1 MKLADFKIY
10 QKKTDELNEAK
21 QAVLDAANGLIESWT
36 WQYTEDLDDEERE
49 EYADSEW
56 LEVVNH
62 EVITDTFEA
71 EQLINLMSGGVAT
84 EDTETIEDYNKA
96 VDALPELEAD
106 LNKVIRIVDELADN
120 GFTPKSISTSRISIS
135 TYLTFDIK
143 DYDRLKEEYDG
154 AIDLDDIDEDVHD
167 FNEFE
172 LRISDHGVGSYFNE
186 DINDDIHY
194 NDNNAKLDVNNF

>member
-71 EQLINLMSGGVAT
+71 EQLINLMSDGMAT

-186 DINDDIHY
+186 DINDDIYY

>member
-1 MKLADFKIY
+1 
-10 QKKTDELNEAK
+10 
-21 QAVLDAANGLIESWT
+21 
-36 WQYTEDLDDEERE
+36 
-49 EYADSEW
+49 
-56 LEVVNH
+56 
-62 EVITDTFEA
+62 
-71 EQLINLMSGGVAT
+71 MSGGVAT

-172 LRISDHGVGSYFNE
+172 LRISDHGVGSYFKE

>member
-36 WQYTEDLDDEERE
+36 WQYTEDFDDEDRE

-62 EVITDTFEA
+62 EEITDTFEA
-71 EQLINLMSGGVAT
+71 EQLINLMSNGMAND
-84 EDTETIEDYNKA
+84 DTETIEDYNKA
-96 VDALPELEAD
+96 VDALPELKSD

-135 TYLTFDIK
+135 TYLTFDIN

-154 AIDLDDIDEDVHD
+154 AINFDDIDEDVHD
-167 FNEFE
+167 LNEFE

-186 DINDDIHY
+186 DINDDVY
-194 NDNNAKLDVNNF
+194 YDDNNAKLDVNNF

>member
-49 EYADSEW
+49 EYAGSEW

-62 EVITDTFEA
+62 EEITDTFEA
-71 EQLINLMSGGVAT
+71 EQLINLMSDGMAT

-154 AIDLDDIDEDVHD
+154 AIDFDDIDEDVHD

-186 DINDDIHY
+186 DINDDIYY

>member
-36 WQYTEDLDDEERE
+36 WQYTEDFDDEERE
-49 EYADSEW
+49 EITDSEW

-62 EVITDTFEA
+62 EEITDTFEA

-154 AIDLDDIDEDVHD
+154 AIDFDDIDEDVHD

-186 DINDDIHY
+186 DINDDIYY

>member
-49 EYADSEW
+49 EYAGSEW

-62 EVITDTFEA
+62 EEITDTFEA
-71 EQLINLMSGGVAT
+71 EQLINLMSDGMAT
-84 EDTETIEDYNKA
+84 EDTETIEDYNKT

-186 DINDDIHY
+186 DINDDIYY

>member
-36 WQYTEDLDDEERE
+36 WQYTEDFDDEERE

-71 EQLINLMSGGVAT
+71 EQLINLMSDGMAT

-143 DYDRLKEEYDG
+143 DYDRLNEEYDG

-172 LRISDHGVGSYFNE
+172 LRISDHGVCSYFNE

>member
-1 MKLADFKIY
+1 MKLSDFKIY

-21 QAVLDAANGLIESWT
+21 QAVFDAANGLIESWT
-36 WQYTEDLDDEERE
+36 WQYTEDFDDEERE
-49 EYADSEW
+49 EITDSEW
-56 LEVVNH
+56 LKVVNH
-62 EVITDTFEA
+62 EEITDTFEA

-84 EDTETIEDYNKA
+84 EDTETIEDYNNA

-154 AIDLDDIDEDVHD
+154 AIDFDDIDEDAHD
-167 FNEFE
+167 SNEFE

-186 DINDDIHY
+186 DINDDIYY

>member
-71 EQLINLMSGGVAT
+71 EQLINLMSDGMAT

-154 AIDLDDIDEDVHD
+154 AIDFDDIDEDVHD

-186 DINDDIHY
+186 DINDDIYY

>member
-71 EQLINLMSGGVAT
+71 EQLINLMSDGMAT

-96 VDALPELEAD
+96 VAERNAKAQADAEARNAQLKAD
-106 LNKVIRIVDELADN
+106 YDAKLKAYEKALADRQTLAGNQVTFMGYGKSEVLNSYGQRTSDTVVVN
-120 GFTPKSISTSRISIS
+120 GDGTFT
-135 TYLTFDIK
+135 L
-143 DYDRLKEEYDG
+143 
-154 AIDLDDIDEDVHD
+154 
-167 FNEFE
+167 
-172 LRISDHGVGSYFNE
+172 
-186 DINDDIHY
+186 
-194 NDNNAKLDVNNF
+194 

>member
-36 WQYTEDLDDEERE
+36 WQYTEDFDDEERE
-49 EYADSEW
+49 EITDSEW

-154 AIDLDDIDEDVHD
+154 AIDFDDIDEDVHD
-167 FNEFE
+167 LNEFE

-186 DINDDIHY
+186 DINDDIYY